1 MRTIKINPSDKQRQF
16 LTDTHRHVAYGGA
29 RGGGKSWAVRIKA
42 FLLCGAWA
50 GIKVLIVR
58 RSYKELYNNHI
69 VPLRSLLHGVARYNN
84 TDKVFTFE
92 TGSAIYFG
100 YCDNDGDLLQ
110 YQGAEYDVI
119 FFDEAAQLQENWLRD
134 INVTVRGVNSFP
146 KRTYYTLN
154 PGGPSHGYFKRLF
167 IDRRFEGEEKPED
180 YSFIQALVTDN
191 KALMQ
196 AQPEYLSNL
205 KSLPPAQRAAWLEG
219 RWDVF
224 EGQFFE
230 EFRDDPAHY
239 EDRRFTHVIAPF
251 EPDAGWRIYRSY
263 DFGYGKP
270 FSCAWWAV
278 DYDGVLYR
286 ILELYGWTGEPNEGV
301 KWSPDRQ
308 FEEIRR
314 TEREHPWLRGKEI
327 QGVADPAIWD
337 ASHGESIAQTA
348 ARYGV
353 YFSKGDNARIPG
365 WMQVHY
371 RLQFD
376 ENGYA
381 RMYFFKGCDAIIR
394 TMPMMMYSK
403 THVEDLDTTME
414 DHCLTGETLVL
425 TADGYKPISELVG
438 TEGWTYSSDGALHRY
453 YDVRRT
459 RENAQII
466 EIELE
471 DGTTIRCTDDHRFML
486 PSGEWIYAHDLAAGM
501 EVKTI
506 GCTGDQQHSPEI

>member
-1 MRTIKINPSDKQRQF
+1 MRTLRLQPSEKQMLF

-29 RGGGKSWAVRIKA
+29 RGGGKSWAVDVKGMA
-42 FLLCGAWA
+42 LALKYA
-50 GIKVLIVR
+50 GIKILLVR
-58 RSYKELYNNHI
+58 RTLEELRKNHVGPLMQMLNGIAVYKKQE
-69 VPLRSLLHGVARYNN
+69 
-84 TDKVFTFE
+84 KVFCFRN
-92 TGSAIYFG
+92 GSTIALG
-100 YCDNDGDLLQ
+100 YCDNDNDVLH
-110 YQGAEYDVI
+110 YQGTEYDVI
-119 FFDEAAQLQENWLRD
+119 FFDEAAQLLEGWIKA
-134 INVTVRGVNSFP
+134 INTTVRGVNDFP

-167 IDRRFEGEEKPED
+167 IDRRFIGEENPDD

-191 KALMQ
+191 KALMA
-196 AQPEYLSNL
+196 AQPEYISNL
-205 KSLPPAQRAAWLEG
+205 KNLPPAQRAAWLEG

-251 EPDAGWRIYRSY
+251 EPDPGWRIYRSY

-308 FEEIRR
+308 FAEIRK
-314 TEREHPWLRGKEI
+314 TELEHPWLRGKEI

-348 ARYGV
+348 ARYRV
-353 YFSKGDNARIPG
+353 YFSKGDNERIPG

-414 DHCLTGETLVL
+414 DHACDEVRYMCM
-425 TADGYKPISELVG
+425 DRPIKAMRPV
-438 TEGWTYSSDGALHRY
+438 A
-453 YDVRRT
+453 RRVIL
-459 RENAQII
+459 NDP
-466 EIELE
+466 L
-471 DGTTIRCTDDHRFML
+471 
-486 PSGEWIYAHDLAAGM
+486 
-501 EVKTI
+501 
-506 GCTGDQQHSPEI
+506 DQFGG